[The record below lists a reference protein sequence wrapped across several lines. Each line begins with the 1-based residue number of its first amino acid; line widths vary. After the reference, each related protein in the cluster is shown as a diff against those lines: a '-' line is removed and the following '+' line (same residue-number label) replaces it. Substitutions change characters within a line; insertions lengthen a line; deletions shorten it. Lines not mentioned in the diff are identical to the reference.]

1 MIFIFNQSNE
11 SSEASLIQFLKDNDL
26 YNDLIEIY
34 DESNKENET
43 IDFNRFKRKIKKKD
57 NKNPKYNIVRLNLL
71 KDEEEGKKVFGID
84 NLLKL
89 TLNFIRKDNPFS
101 GNYFDELKQY
111 KNRLDNSNLNKE
123 EKKQIENNVKDIYK
137 NISKQN
143 SFFSNVQSFD
153 SIIANA
159 NFHNRMFMTKY
170 KLFDVLLVW
179 YFWRKP
185 EISEYIHIF
194 KKIEQNYKIYTDEIM
209 LKPIMNDE
217 DVKTFEKFD
226 IVKIYDETDKSKKE
240 INDNINL
247 LEKSENKI
255 KVCLNIKGKL
265 YEDIVPFPTVLKNYS
280 FYGLLV
286 DYFDEYIKETCCI
299 NYVLKQKEIY
309 DNIFKQL
316 ENMSNKNVWGEF
328 HPTIK

>member
-1 MIFIFNQSNE
+1 M
-11 SSEASLIQFLKDNDL
+11 
-26 YNDLIEIY
+26 
-34 DESNKENET
+34 
-43 IDFNRFKRKIKKKD
+43 
-57 NKNPKYNIVRLNLL
+57 
-71 KDEEEGKKVFGID
+71 
-84 NLLKL
+84 
-89 TLNFIRKDNPFS
+89 
-101 GNYFDELKQY
+101 
-111 KNRLDNSNLNKE
+111 
-123 EKKQIENNVKDIYK
+123 KDIYK

-159 NFHNRMFMTKY
+159 NFHNIMFMIKY
-170 KLFDVLLVW
+170 KLFDAFLIL
-179 YFWRKP
+179 YFWRKH

-217 DVKTFEKFD
+217 DVKTFKKFD
-226 IVKIYDETDKSKKE
+226 IVKISDETDKSKKE

-265 YEDIVPFPTVLKNYS
+265 YEDIAPFPTAFKYS

-309 DNIFKQL
+309 DNIFNQL
-316 ENMSNKNVWGEF
+316 EKMSNKNVWGEF